1 MKIAVF
7 TVISSNAECVWGGFA
22 ITQWIARFFTTHIY
36 FYFTRAL
43 VINLNLCKFKK

>member
-1 MKIAVF
+1 MKIAII

-22 ITQWIARFFTTHIY
+22 ITQWIARCLFFTTDKY

-43 VINLNLCKFKK
+43 VIN